1 MIPRSLIVAGLIL
14 ACLGATARSV
24 AAHEVRPG
32 YLELREGTSGLYAM
46 TWKVPALGEFRLSV
60 VPILPQFCHLVRE
73 TTSIVDDGFSITRGD
88 LRCTQPLAGN
98 ILRI

>member
-46 TWKVPALGEFRLSV
+46 TWKVPALGEFRLSI
-60 VPILPQFCHLVRE
+60 VPITSAVLPLGPGND
-73 TTSIVDDGFSITRGD
+73 VDR
-88 LRCTQPLAGN
+88 R
-98 ILRI
+98 